1 MAVNR
6 KGKDTERTNQEIKLD
21 PCSQQCIRAFSDIF
35 FQVGFREPVAAATYY
50 TAITQSFLKPFKQI
64 NKSIKLAYPNSK
76 LNLQAGKEDLLNY
89 GFLAEIYL
97 ADEADFRN
105 QFEAFL
111 PVNPWLIAEIKG
123 KLTHIADE
131 DKLAIKKLS
140 DIYEDKFGKNGLAT
154 KKGSITAL
162 YDSRWLYYTLMN
174 YVENNKV
181 ILMTFGRLKSFESPY
196 LDFYLKMFKENLQIK
211 GIYNTN
217 DESLKQ
223 KALKLNKDFKK
234 NIKIKFTDIDTIAL
248 RRLIANRMAIDAR
261 KVIGRSVGKPSYV
274 GTIYLEKEAIKH
286 FRTNFNALYH
296 KSSEV

>member
-1 MAVNR
+1 
-6 KGKDTERTNQEIKLD
+6 
-21 PCSQQCIRAFSDIF
+21 
-35 FQVGFREPVAAATYY
+35 
-50 TAITQSFLKPFKQI
+50 
-64 NKSIKLAYPNSK
+64 
-76 LNLQAGKEDLLNY
+76 
-89 GFLAEIYL
+89 
-97 ADEADFRN
+97 
-105 QFEAFL
+105 
-111 PVNPWLIAEIKG
+111 
-123 KLTHIADE
+123 
-131 DKLAIKKLS
+131 
-140 DIYEDKFGKNGLAT
+140 
-154 KKGSITAL
+154 
-162 YDSRWLYYTLMN
+162 
-174 YVENNKV
+174 
-181 ILMTFGRLKSFESPY
+181 
-196 LDFYLKMFKENLQIK
+196 MFKENLQIK